1 MLYSS
6 SRESLKRGLGFSLF
20 AADYYC
26 NEKGDLS
33 WDEYKRSVND
43 VSGEPLSEVELLKK
57 EEAALERD
65 TSTKSNAMGDLP
77 FEILPE
83 TTEALAAF
91 SSGGT
96 DGPGV
101 LALSLENEKVKLSH
115 QTSIFTWKKFF
126 ISDWIVILRPQY
138 VSEQV
143 GVYSSPSIPSAAAL
157 ASAEGQLSEA
167 LLDATKPAYVLCR
180 LNLNFIFIYY
190 CPEEAPVKAKM
201 VYSTAKATVMGVAA
215 NRLVES
221 QTLFFYSFRLM
232 LSITISAALPSPGLK
247 KCVRLTTSTPSP
259 PPAPRA
265 LLRTPQPPCSLVR
278 L

>member
-91 SSGGT
+91 ASGGT

-101 LALSLENEKVKLSH
+101 LALSLENEKVKL
-115 QTSIFTWKKFF
+115 
-126 ISDWIVILRPQY
+126 Y
-138 VSEQV
+138 
-143 GVYSSPSIPSAAAL
+143 
-157 ASAEGQLSEA
+157 
-167 LLDATKPAYVLCR
+167 
-180 LNLNFIFIYY
+180 
-190 CPEEAPVKAKM
+190 
-201 VYSTAKATVMGVAA
+201 
-215 NRLVES
+215 
-221 QTLFFYSFRLM
+221 
-232 LSITISAALPSPGLK
+232 
-247 KCVRLTTSTPSP
+247 
-259 PPAPRA
+259 
-265 LLRTPQPPCSLVR
+265 
-278 L
+278 